1 MDILTIVIATAVIWV
16 MYILRKANIRYHQHK
31 EMEQTVDKALEMYK
45 KMIIMLKVD
54 LVDKM
59 YYCYNNETGDFVCQ
73 GKSIEEITTA
83 FKARY
88 PNHGSYILNKYLHLF
103 PGKEV
108 KGSKMKEPT
117 DSDMRKTLEEELVEM
132 MKGKNIVK

>member
-1 MDILTIVIATAVIWV
+1 MELMSIVMLILMVGIAYAAIS
-16 MYILRKANIRYHQHK
+16 YRKKQEK
-31 EMEQTVDKALEMYK
+31 ELDQYVDRALELYK
-45 KMIIMLKVD
+45 RLIIMLRVELKD
-54 LVDKM
+54 EM

-108 KGSKMKEPT
+108 KGEITKEPT
-117 DSDMRKTLEEELVEM
+117 DSDMRKSLEEELSEM
-132 MKGKNIVK
+132 IKGKNIVK

>member
-1 MDILTIVIATAVIWV
+1 MDILTIVIVTAVIYIL
-16 MYILRKANIRYHQHK
+16 YILRKANKRYHQHK
-31 EMEQTVDKALEMYK
+31 EMEQAVDKALDMYK

-73 GKSIEEITTA
+73 GKSIEEITKA
-83 FKARY
+83 FKERY

-103 PGKEV
+103 PGEKTKADMVDEFSTDALKQSLREEINEYAKAKNLV
-108 KGSKMKEPT
+108 K
-117 DSDMRKTLEEELVEM
+117 
-132 MKGKNIVK
+132 